1 MLTRLT
7 SELFIGFG
15 DINKHINRSGN
26 RHDLVGSLITNRVCF
41 YKLLGM
47 VAQDNLRWN
56 EQ

>member
-7 SELFIGFG
+7 CELFIGFG